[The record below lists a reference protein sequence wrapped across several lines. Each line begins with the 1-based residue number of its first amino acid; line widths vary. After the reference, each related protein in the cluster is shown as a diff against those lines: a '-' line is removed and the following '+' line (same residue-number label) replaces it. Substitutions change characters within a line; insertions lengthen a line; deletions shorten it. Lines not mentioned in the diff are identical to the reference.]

1 MSFTS
6 TTDIGGVHHG
16 PGAMTAILWAF
27 IQAKGAFEVQ
37 VSIGIEIGRSN
48 KTQVLVMIGETKA
61 IFTPDELR
69 EGAERIIEKLPD
81 ARRFGASER
90 DVADL
95 RGLAEVLIRNA
106 DTAATVSPHGLH

>member
-6 TTDIGGVHHG
+6 TTDIRDVHHG

-27 IQAKGAFEVQ
+27 IQAKGAFEVK
-37 VSIGIEIGRSN
+37 VSIGIEIGHSD
-48 KTQVLVMIGETKA
+48 KVQVLVIIGDTKA

-69 EGAERIIEKLPD
+69 EMAERIIEKLPL
-81 ARRFGASER
+81 ARRFGAPEA
-90 DVADL
+90 DIDDL